1 MQLKVPR
8 RLIIVN
14 IIFLFSVLASC
25 KSAQVNFPEDELT
38 VSEVESHL
46 RFLASDEL
54 MGRKPGTYGADIAA
68 RYIAEQFR
76 AARLQNFI
84 GCA

>member
-1 MQLKVPR
+1 LK
-8 RLIIVN
+8 
-14 IIFLFSVLASC
+14 
-25 KSAQVNFPEDELT
+25 KSAFYKYAIVITIYLSAVLVSVESGSLNFPEDELT

-68 RYIAEQFR
+68 RYIAENSVQR
-76 AARLQNFI
+76 
-84 GCA
+84 G